1 VEPPGFTTLF
11 DDPVEEPNLYRL
23 KPPPNSEVF
32 LLQGADEDAFQL
44 HPSFPTIA
52 YGYTHRGRLFRANP
66 GRKYKSFRI
75 CMKCGRYFERTPRSP
90 DHIAPW
96 GSACRGGYIV
106 ATDLAFQFETD
117 TLQLRFS
124 GTPAT
129 EPISNETFWLSLQ
142 TAFVAAAAEVLSIPT
157 NDIAATYQNGPQDN
171 AELIVYDRVPGGA
184 GYVERIVKDLS
195 GIFEAALRRTRDCRN
210 PLCDPQ
216 GSCYACLRSYSNQ
229 FKWGQLSRGPIAT
242 WITAILAGSSPGAS
256 PSTIL
261 EATFV
266 DRSSVSTFRQ

>member
-1 VEPPGFTTLF
+1 
-11 DDPVEEPNLYRL
+11 
-23 KPPPNSEVF
+23 
-32 LLQGADEDAFQL
+32 
-44 HPSFPTIA
+44 
-52 YGYTHRGRLFRANP
+52 
-66 GRKYKSFRI
+66 
-75 CMKCGRYFERTPRSP
+75 MKCGRYFERTPRSP
-90 DHIAPW
+90 DHTAPW

-142 TAFVAAAAEVLSIPT
+142 TAFVAAAAEMLSIPT

-242 WITAILAGSSPGAS
+242 WIAALLAGSSPGAS
-256 PSTIL
+256 PSTTL
-261 EATFV
+261 EAKFV
-266 DRSSVSTFRQ
+266 DSSPVSTFRQ